1 MTATGGSNPIRVGV
15 IGLGFMGQ
23 THLRCYRAAS
33 AAGCANRLVAVC
45 DSSAERRA
53 GRIEAAGNIATGQGA
68 AFDPVSVRAYADAA
82 DLLADGEV
90 DLVSICTHTDT
101 HADLAIAALRA
112 GKHVLVE
119 KPVAIASRDVQRVA
133 EAARASDRLCMPG
146 LCIRFWPA
154 WAWLRRRI
162 VENTFGPVRSATFH
176 RLASPPGWS
185 SHFYTDDSRT
195 GGALVDLHIH
205 DADFVRW
212 VFGDPRSV
220 ITAGTLDHVTTIYRY
235 GEGGPGH
242 VVAEGGWDHT
252 HGFEFRM
259 RYVVLFE
266 HATADF
272 DLGRSPQLLIA
283 RDGRREAVDLEPIS
297 GYDAEIRALLAAIA
311 AGRRELDA
319 TIDDAVTVA
328 RLLEAERAS
337 LETGREVEIQPPRHR
352 GH

>member
-1 MTATGGSNPIRVGV
+1 MSSNRPIGVGV

-23 THLRCYRAAS
+23 THLRCYRAADK
-33 AAGCANRLVAVC
+33 AGHANRLVAVC

-53 GRIEAAGNIATGQGA
+53 GRIEAAGNIATGGGV
-68 AFDPVSVRAYADAA
+68 AFDAASVSAYASAA
-82 DLLADGEV
+82 ELLADPAV

-101 HADLAIAALRA
+101 HADLAIAALEA

-119 KPVAIASRDVQRVA
+119 KPVAIASAQVQRVA
-133 EAARASDRLCMPG
+133 DAALRSERLCMPG

-154 WAWLRRRI
+154 WAWLRERI
-162 VENTFGPVRSATFH
+162 VDGAFGSVRSATFH
-176 RLASPPGWS
+176 RLASPPGWAS
-185 SHFYTDDSRT
+185 AFYTDDSRT

-212 VFGDPRSV
+212 VFGDPQAVVS
-220 ITAGTLDHVTTIYRY
+220 AGTLDHVTTIYRY
-235 GEGGPGH
+235 GADGPSH

-272 DLGRSPQLLIA
+272 DLGRNPQLLIA
-283 RDGRREAVDLEPIS
+283 RNGQRQAVELDAIT
-297 GYDAEIRALLAAIA
+297 GYDAEIRHLLDAIA
-311 AGRRELDA
+311 TGRRELNA
-319 TIDDAVTVA
+319 TIDDAVAAA
-328 RLLEAERAS
+328 RLLEAERES
-337 LETGREVEIQPPRHR
+337 LRTERRVELR
-352 GH
+352 